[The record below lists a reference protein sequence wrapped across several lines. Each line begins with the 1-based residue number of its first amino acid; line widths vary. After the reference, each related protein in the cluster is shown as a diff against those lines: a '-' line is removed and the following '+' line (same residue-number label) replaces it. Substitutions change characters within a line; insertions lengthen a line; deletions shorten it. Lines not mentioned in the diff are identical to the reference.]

1 MADSTHMPSD
11 PRLTVT
17 PQLAIGFFIMVVGI
31 LLALERLNVLE
42 VAGMLRLWPVVPIA
56 IGGSMLLRAADA
68 KARFWGW
75 TLVLLGS
82 WLLLNTLGIVRV
94 GFWQLFWPLVLV
106 FLGVKLV
113 SQAIGGGSSLSG
125 AAARGGGMLA
135 IMSEAKRA
143 VVDSSF
149 QGAQMTAF
157 MGGCQ
162 LDLRQASLAPG
173 EEAVVAVFAVMGGLE
188 IWVPSGW
195 TLISE
200 VVPIMGGVEDKRLPP
215 LPSPSGSAAP
225 ERPPRLIL
233 RGYLIMGGLTIKN

>member
-1 MADSTHMPSD
+1 MPSD
-11 PRLTVT
+11 ARLTVT
-17 PQLAIGFFIMVVGI
+17 PQLAIGFFIMIAGI

-42 VAGMLRLWPVVPIA
+42 AVGVLRLWPAVPIA

-68 KARFWGW
+68 KGRFWGW

-94 GFWQLFWPLVLV
+94 GFWQLFWPLVLI
-106 FLGVKLV
+106 FLGVKIV
-113 SQAIGGGSSLSG
+113 SQALGGGSSTSG
-125 AAARGGGMLA
+125 ASTRGGGMLA
-135 IMSEAKRA
+135 VMSEAKRA
-143 VVDSSF
+143 VVNESF
-149 QGAQMTAF
+149 QSAQMTAV

-173 EEAVVAVFAVMGGLE
+173 EEAVVTVFAVMGGLE
-188 IWVPSGW
+188 IWLPSGW
-195 TLISE
+195 ILTSE

-215 LPSPSGSAAP
+215 LPPPSGAGAP

-233 RGYLIMGGLTIKN
+233 RGHIIMGGLTIKN